1 MKNNNV
7 KLGNI
12 CVNADWPLFF
22 SLTERKFKKKR
33 NKFRKFVYYL
43 SRCGQRRTGP
53 HSDRRFYK
61 R

>member
-12 CVNADWPLFF
+12 YVNADWPLFF

-43 SRCGQRRTGP
+43 PNATYRRNGRTY
-53 HSDRRFYK
+53 F
-61 R
+61 

>member
-33 NKFRKFVYYL
+33 NKFRKFVYY
-43 SRCGQRRTGP
+43 
-53 HSDRRFYK
+53 F
-61 R
+61 